1 MKRVE
6 RHNYHKVDNEW
17 KVLSTY
23 FVEFE
28 PFKFTQENIDIV
40 SNLIRKNLTKD
51 LVEKK
56 YKSQNDSNPMYGHCY
71 HVTQAAYYLFD
82 TDKLVPYSAIDDR
95 GEPHWWLQYED
106 QIIDITADQFKVRGV
121 NPPYKKGKPSKWY
134 GWRNRPHKK
143 SLKLI
148 EKVIKNKDLVPLY

>member
-6 RHNYHKVDNEW
+6 RHKYHKVDNEW

-28 PFKFTQENIDIV
+28 PFEFNQENIDIV
-40 SNLIRKNLTKD
+40 SKLIRKNLTKD

-56 YKSQNDSNPMYGHCY
+56 YRSQNNTNPMYGHCY
-71 HVTQAAYYLFD
+71 HVTQAVYYLFD

-95 GEPHWWLQYED
+95 GEPHWWLQYGE
-106 QIIDITADQFKVRGV
+106 QIIDITADQFKVRDV
-121 NPPYKKGKPSKWY
+121 SPPYERGKPNKWY

-148 EKVIKNKDLVPLY
+148 EKVTKNKDLVPLY

>member
-82 TDKLVPYSAIDDR
+82 TDKLVSYSAIDDR

-121 NPPYKKGKPSKWY
+121 NPPYEKGKPSKWY

-148 EKVIKNKDLVPLY
+148 EKVIKNKDLVSLY

>member
-6 RHNYHKVDNEW
+6 RHKYHKVDNEW
-17 KVLSTY
+17 KVLPTY
-23 FVEFE
+23 FVEFD
-28 PFKFTQENIDIV
+28 PFEFIKENIDIV
-40 SNLIRKNLTKD
+40 SNLIPKNLTKD

-71 HVTQAAYYLFD
+71 HVTQAGYYLFD
-82 TDKLVPYSAIDDR
+82 TDKLVSYSAIDDR

-121 NPPYKKGKPSKWY
+121 NPPYEKGKPSKWY

-148 EKVIKNKDLVPLY
+148 EKVIKNKDLVSLY